1 MLWLNLERKS
11 RKRVKRFI
19 LLVGWKPI
27 GSDLQTP
34 PPQKKK
40 LFNHH
45 RSGSEGPKMLGIG

>member
-34 PPQKKK
+34 PQKK